1 MQFIFNG
8 TCCITR
14 TQLRHLI
21 SPIKRTHSWH
31 FELFCPRT
39 DLSLNGTEEP
49 ENSSLQHLVGTV
61 YMAPLLRCLPWNG
74 MYVVNSKLLFYA
86 QGDTL
91 LEQDDLNDQSTLD
104 GALPL
109 VLKRIYSPLLS
120 KRRDKDVFGIG
131 WMASW
136 W

>member
-1 MQFIFNG
+1 
-8 TCCITR
+8 
-14 TQLRHLI
+14 
-21 SPIKRTHSWH
+21 
-31 FELFCPRT
+31 
-39 DLSLNGTEEP
+39 
-49 ENSSLQHLVGTV
+49 
-61 YMAPLLRCLPWNG
+61 MASLLRCLPSNG

-91 LEQDDLNDQSTLD
+91 LEQDDLNDQSTSD

>member
-1 MQFIFNG
+1 M
-8 TCCITR
+8 
-14 TQLRHLI
+14 
-21 SPIKRTHSWH
+21 
-31 FELFCPRT
+31 
-39 DLSLNGTEEP
+39 
-49 ENSSLQHLVGTV
+49 VGTV
-61 YMAPLLRCLPWNG
+61 YMASLLRCLSSNG

-91 LEQDDLNDQSTLD
+91 LEQDDLNDQATLD